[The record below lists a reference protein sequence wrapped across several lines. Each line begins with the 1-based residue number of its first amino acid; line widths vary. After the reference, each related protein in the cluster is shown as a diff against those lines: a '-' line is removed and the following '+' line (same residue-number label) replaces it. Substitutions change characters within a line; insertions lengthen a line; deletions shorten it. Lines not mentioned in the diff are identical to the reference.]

1 MAELS
6 GERVRVTDSPAAC
19 RIGGAAR
26 APRDRIRTN
35 RRSCT
40 YEPATYQAVAGRGF
54 AGVPAHP
61 VAMIAARTR
70 SKPTQAATYP
80 PGVYAA
86 ACLAVRLPDRR
97 ALSVR
102 IVFAGYLAAILAG
115 LTFFLVIALLH
126 R

>member
-1 MAELS
+1 M
-6 GERVRVTDSPAAC
+6 
-19 RIGGAAR
+19 
-26 APRDRIRTN
+26 
-35 RRSCT
+35 
-40 YEPATYQAVAGRGF
+40 
-54 AGVPAHP
+54 
-61 VAMIAARTR
+61 
-70 SKPTQAATYP
+70 
-80 PGVYAA
+80 YAA